1 MFPGVLGVVIMSLPR
16 FAVKRT
22 VHGLGVFWVAVS
34 AVFALRQLMPGDVV
48 IMMTSPETPPEV
60 QEQIRERLGLNR
72 PVHEQYI
79 EYMSTILQGDLGY
92 SHYSNQAVWSLVEG
106 RLIPTVELAFLAMFI
121 AVLFAIPFGIIS
133 AKNRNSPKDLSVTV
147 ASLFGVSTPNFWLG
161 LMLILAFAVWSDLLP
176 VGRHPVTLPTAMSM
190 VVTEGSLSGL
200 TTWIAHITLPAIT
213 LGTYYMALLTRLT
226 RGGMIDELGQL
237 YITAAEAKGLP
248 TVLVHYKYAL
258 KNTLIPL
265 ITIVAINIGG
275 LLGGSVVVESVFDW
289 PGLGQLFITALN
301 RQDWPVVQSM
311 LILVAFA
318 YVSMNAIADVLY
330 TYVNPEV
337 ELE

>member
-1 MFPGVLGVVIMSLPR
+1 MSLVR
-16 FAVKRT
+16 FAAKRT
-22 VHGLGVFWVAVS
+22 LHGIGVFWVAVS
-34 AVFALRQLMPGDVV
+34 AIFALRHMMPGDVV
-48 IMMTSPETPPEV
+48 VMMTSPETPPEV
-60 QEQIRERLGLNR
+60 QDNIRKELGLHR

-79 EYMSTILQGDLGY
+79 EYMATLLQGDLGY
-92 SHYSNQAVWSLVEG
+92 SHYTNQAVWTLLEN
-106 RLIPTVELAFLAMFI
+106 RLIPTVELAFAAMFI
-121 AVLFAIPFGIIS
+121 AILFAIPFGIIS
-133 AKNRNSPKDLSVTV
+133 AKNRNSPRDITVTV

-161 LMLILAFAVWSDLLP
+161 LMLILILAVWTNILP
-176 VGRHPVTLPTAMSM
+176 VGRHPVTFPMAISM
-190 VVTEGSLSGL
+190 VFMERTLSGL
-200 TTWIAHITLPAIT
+200 VTWGAHIFLPAIT

-226 RGGMIDELGQL
+226 RGGMIDQLGQL

-248 TVLVHYKYAL
+248 DVLVNYKYAL

-265 ITIVAINIGG
+265 ITIIAINIGG

-289 PGLGQLFITALN
+289 PGLGQLFITAIR